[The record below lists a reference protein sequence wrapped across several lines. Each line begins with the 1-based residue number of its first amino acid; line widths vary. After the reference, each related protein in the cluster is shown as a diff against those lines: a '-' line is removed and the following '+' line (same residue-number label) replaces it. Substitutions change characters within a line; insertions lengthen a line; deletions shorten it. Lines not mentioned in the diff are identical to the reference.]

1 MPPFQQLMRR
11 RFGQTVVGV
20 EPALALQDC
29 LELVGTRRIRAQAGG
44 EGVQRAV
51 RHIGGICASLADV
64 VDQLLSPDVELVGE
78 QQQARRVRRH
88 QQPHVGGRSVEEREV
103 VLGLD
108 LLHLRELVRQR
119 VETLDRPR
127 LLARDVAGD
136 GAKGDAAV
144 GTPLVVAR
152 RGDEDL
158 PLERV
163 AEVGEDPV
171 QVDVDAVAVL
181 VQVGRRHRDVLRP
194 ARRAARGREHQRVLG
209 GEHVLLAREHAV
221 DVRRQR
227 FVRVHRNGRPVVL
240 DRLDRAEAVLPSEGR
255 VLVAADDLEQLLLLR
270 LPRRPGGVVEL
281 VRVAELQ
288 PGPEQALKGRC
299 PAHVTPTPE
308 TSTTRATV
316 PISSTNSSRTRTPRP
331 RPPKTRARPRRPG
344 STRSSVRSRFSSR
357 LPPEPSR

>member
-1 MPPFQQLMRR
+1 MPPFQQLTRR
-11 RFGQTVVGV
+11 RFGQTAVGV
-20 EPALALQDC
+20 SAPS
-29 LELVGTRRIRAQAGG
+29 RFRIAWSSSARAGFGRQAGG
-44 EGVQRAV
+44 EAVRRAV
-51 RHIGGICASLADV
+51 GHVGGIRAALADV
-64 VDQLLSPDVELVGE
+64 VDQLLGPDVELVGE

-88 QQPHVGGRSVEEREV
+88 QQPHVRRGSVEKREV
-103 VLGLD
+103 VLRLD

-119 VETLDRPR
+119 VEALDRPR
-127 LLARDVAGD
+127 LLAREVAGD
-136 GAKGDAAV
+136 GAEGQAAV
-144 GTPLVVAR
+144 GTPLLVAG

-181 VQVGRRHRDVLRP
+181 VQVARRHRDVLRP
-194 ARRAARGREHQRVLG
+194 ARRAARGREHQRIVR
-209 GEHVLLAREHAV
+209 GEHVLLAGEDAV

-227 FVRVHRNGRPVVL
+227 LVGVHRDRRPVVL
-240 DRLDRAEAVLPSEGR
+240 DRLDPAEAVVASEGG

-270 LPRRPGGVVEL
+270 LARRPGGVVEL
-281 VRVAELQ
+281 ARVAELQ
-288 PGPEQALKGRC
+288 PRPEQALKGRR
-299 PAHVTPTPE
+299 PAHETPTPE
-308 TSTTRATV
+308 TSSTRATL
-316 PISSTNSSRTRTPRP
+316 PISSTSSSRTCTPRP